1 MILIENHIA
10 KSLLKI
16 EDKNILKRLEKQIE
30 VLDKNELNQLLKL
43 YKQFIK
49 VNKIEKL
56 DFLENKLENN

>member
-16 EDKNILKRLEKQIE
+16 EDINILKRLEKQIK
-30 VLDKNELNQLLKL
+30 VLDENELNQLLKL

>member
-1 MILIENHIA
+1 MILIENYIA